1 MAAPFLLLTASPRLL
16 DRLPHPGP
24 WMEGF
29 KQFLAFP
36 LYAAAVWLLWVL
48 GKQTGVDGM
57 AWVLGGAVL
66 LALGL
71 WVWERAPRHR
81 HPPAFRAGG
90 AAALGL
96 ALAMLGSPLLHAG
109 RSPQATR
116 AEGWEVFSVERLE
129 RLRAER
135 TAVFVNITAD
145 WCISCLANEKIAL
158 ETTAVR
164 EAFAKHGVVYLK
176 GDWTNADPALTAFLR
191 ANGRSGVPLYLYYPP
206 RTGALPVVLPQL
218 LTPALV
224 TELINAG

>member
-1 MAAPFLLLTASPRLL
+1 
-16 DRLPHPGP
+16 
-24 WMEGF
+24 MEGF

-81 HPPAFRAGG
+81 HPLAFRAGG
-90 AAALGL
+90 AAALAL

-109 RSPQATR
+109 RSPQATP
-116 AEGWEVFSVERLE
+116 ADGWETFSAERLE
-129 RLRAER
+129 ALRAER
-135 TAVFVNITAD
+135 AAVFVNITAD
-145 WCISCLANEKIAL
+145 WCITCLANEKIAL

-164 EAFAKHGVVYLK
+164 DAFAKHGVVYLK